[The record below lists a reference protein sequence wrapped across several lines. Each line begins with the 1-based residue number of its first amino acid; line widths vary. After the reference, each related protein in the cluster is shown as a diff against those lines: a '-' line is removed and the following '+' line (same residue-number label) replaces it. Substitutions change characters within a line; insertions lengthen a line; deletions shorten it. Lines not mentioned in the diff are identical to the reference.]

1 MKLLVKIGAVFFVAW
16 GLIHVIGGASILAA
30 LGDGVD
36 SGYATYRNSSGSY
49 DPLAG
54 SVLGY
59 FAYLLVCIGLAVA
72 AMGATMNW
80 KNSQSGL
87 AVNTAVIAVTEI
99 GLVYFLVVPG
109 FVSWSEASI
118 GFAPFFV
125 AAAASGIACRSG
137 ATT

>member
-1 MKLLVKIGAVFFVAW
+1 MRLLIKTGAVFFVVW

-30 LGDGVD
+30 LGDGAD
-36 SGYATYRNSSGSY
+36 SGYATYRSSTGSY

-59 FAYLLVCIGLAVA
+59 FAYLLVCIGLVVA
-72 AMGATMNW
+72 AVGVTLNW

-99 GLVYFLVVPG
+99 GLIYFLVVPG

-118 GFAPFFV
+118 GFAPFV
-125 AAAASGIACRSG
+125 IAAVASGIACRTAD
-137 ATT
+137 AT